1 MNKKKAARGA
11 AVFMGLLAAAEA
23 GSSLYFY
30 RRTMTRNNA
39 KMERTMKMAGTD
51 WNQHMPFIQKCKEY
65 MLAQPHE
72 DEGIQS
78 DDNLKLH
85 AT

>member
-72 DEGIQS
+72 DEWIQS

>member
-1 MNKKKAARGA
+1 MDRKKAARGA
-11 AVFMGLLAAAEA
+11 AVFMGLLTAAEA

-51 WNQHMPFIQKCKEY
+51 WNQHMPFI
-65 MLAQPHE
+65 
-72 DEGIQS
+72 
-78 DDNLKLH
+78 
-85 AT
+85 